1 MAFLSHPSATRP
13 ALIRP
18 IREDTMQKND
28 TKSAVTLIMAGLAL
42 VMALY
47 HLIYTQWML
56 IGPIRHQNL
65 HYMLALVLVFLWS
78 FTREKKTG
86 GKIAALILI
95 GLSIYATGY
104 MFVNY
109 EALQE
114 ERGPM
119 LALTSQDIVA
129 GLLLVGLGI
138 EASRRSFGLVFPCVA
153 LCFIG
158 YAVFGHS
165 LPGPLQAPRIGM
177 DELLISYGL
186 DLSGGIYGQVLGISA
201 NYIFLFVLFGSLL
214 GATGAARFFNQVGM
228 LTGSRLDGGPAITA
242 VVSSA
247 LMGSVTGSVMANVA
261 ATGAFTIP
269 LMKKV
274 GYKPYQAGAIE
285 AAASSGGQIMPP
297 VMGATAF
304 VMAELAEVP
313 YVTVMAAALIPSLLY
328 FLSVGLY
335 AQLQAKRLGI
345 HMSQADIGNFSLKA
359 FLSDAPLFVLPLLAI
374 IALLV
379 KGYSPMFTIF
389 WAMML
394 LLALNLIDIA
404 RSRNWGQLRDVL
416 PAFIDGAVTGAKI
429 GVTCAVLGPIMTTVT
444 KTLLGIKIPQLIVMW
459 SGGSIPVALFI
470 TMCVCLVLG
479 MGVPTLAAYLLVSM
493 VGIPVLVNM
502 GVLPFAAHMFVFVF
516 ACFSCLT
523 PPIAIA
529 ALPAA
534 GIAGSPYMRTA
545 LEASMVGAVGFAIPY
560 LVVGRPALML
570 GQGPLPETLAVALVG
585 SLTVIAFSMMLTGY
599 GLRALKTPERA
610 ACGAVVVLCG
620 FWIGMG
626 TSALLAAGIC
636 LLCGLMTLQ
645 LRGRTRATA

>member
-1 MAFLSHPSATRP
+1 MKGRGSDFAPSVRIRTREEFMETAKTNVVRMLMVGV
-13 ALIRP
+13 ALI
-18 IREDTMQKND
+18 
-28 TKSAVTLIMAGLAL
+28 
-42 VMALY
+42 MALY

-56 IGPIRHQNL
+56 IGPIQHQNL
-65 HYMLALVLVFLWS
+65 HYMMALVLVFLWA
-78 FTREKKTG
+78 FTKQRTTF
-86 GKIAALILI
+86 GKAVVVVLI
-95 GLSIYATGY
+95 GLSIYATAY
-104 MFVNY
+104 MFLNY
-109 EALQE
+109 SGLQE

-119 LALTSQDIVA
+119 LDLTGQDMFV
-129 GLLLVGLGI
+129 GVLLVGLGI
-138 EASRRSFGLVFPCVA
+138 EASRRSFGWVFPIVA
-153 LCFIG
+153 MCFIA
-158 YAVFGHS
+158 YAVFGHN
-165 LPGPLQAPRIGM
+165 LPGPLQSPNIGI
-177 DELLISYGL
+177 DELLVSYGL

-214 GATGAARFFNQVGM
+214 GATGASRFFNQVGM

-274 GYKPYQAGAIE
+274 GYRPYQAGAIE

-313 YVTVMAAALIPSLLY
+313 YVTVMAAALIPSILY

-345 HMSQADIGNFSLKA
+345 RMNPEDIESFSLRA
-359 FLSDAPLFVLPLLAI
+359 FLHDAPIFVLPLLAI

-379 KGYSPMFTIF
+379 MGYSPMFTIF

-394 LLALNLIDIA
+394 LLVLNLIDIVTA
-404 RSRNWGQLRDVL
+404 KKYDQLKKVL

-459 SGGSIPVALFI
+459 SGGSIPLALFI

-502 GVLPFAAHMFVFVF
+502 GVPPFAAHMFVFVF

-534 GIAGSPYMRTA
+534 GIAESPYMRTA

-570 GQGPLPETLAVALVG
+570 GQGPLAETLAVTVVG
-585 SLTVIAFSMMLTGY
+585 AFTVVAFCMMITGY
-599 GLRALKTPERA
+599 GLRVLHVAERA
-610 ACGAVVVLCG
+610 GLGVVVALCG
-620 FWIGMG
+620 FWIGAG
-626 TSALLAAGIC
+626 NLTLLAAGVC
-636 LLCGLMTLQ
+636 LFAGLIILQ
-645 LRGRTRATA
+645 FRGRLRLSA

>member
-1 MAFLSHPSATRP
+1 M
-13 ALIRP
+13 
-18 IREDTMQKND
+18 EKND
-28 TKSAVTLIMAGLAL
+28 EKNVVTLIMAGLAL

-47 HLIYTQWML
+47 HLIYTQWMV

-65 HYMLALVLVFLWS
+65 HYMMALVLVFLWS
-78 FTREKKTG
+78 FTKEKHTP
-86 GKIAALILI
+86 GKIMALVLI
-95 GLSIYATGY
+95 GLSVYATTY

-109 EALQE
+109 GALQE

-119 LALTSQDIVA
+119 LALTTQDMVVGA
-129 GLLLVGLGI
+129 LLVGLGI
-138 EASRRSFGLVFPCVA
+138 EASRRSFGLVFPIVA
-153 LCFIG
+153 LCFIT
-158 YAVFGHS
+158 YAVFGHY
-165 LPGPLQAPRIGM
+165 LPGPLQAPNIGV

-228 LTGSRLDGGPAITA
+228 LTGSKLDGGPAITA

-274 GYKPYQAGAIE
+274 GYKSYQAGAIE

-335 AQLQAKRLGI
+335 AQLQAKKLGI
-345 HMSQADIGNFSLKA
+345 HMSPSDIGTFSLRV
-359 FLSDAPLFVLPLLAI
+359 FLRDAPLFVLPLLAI

-394 LLALNLIDIA
+394 LLALNFIDIA
-404 RSRNWGQLRDVL
+404 RSRNYAQLRDVL
-416 PAFIDGAVTGAKI
+416 PAFIEGAVTGAKI
-429 GVTCAVLGPIMTTVT
+429 GVPCAVLGPIMTTVT

-459 SGGSIPVALFI
+459 SAGSVPLALFI

-493 VGIPVLVNM
+493 VGIPVLTNM
-502 GVLPFAAHMFVFVF
+502 GVSPFAAHMFVFVF

-534 GIAGSPYMRTA
+534 GIAVSPYMRTA
-545 LEASMVGAVGFAIPY
+545 LEASMIGAVGFAIPY

-570 GQGPLPETLAVALVG
+570 GQGPLPETLAVAAVG
-585 SLTVIAFSMMLTGY
+585 VLTVIAFSMMITGY
-599 GLRALKTPERA
+599 GLRPLKTPERVGL
-610 ACGAVVVLCG
+610 GAVVGLCG
-620 FWIGMG
+620 FWIGVG
-626 TSALLAAGIC
+626 NLAFLLGGIC
-636 LLCGLMTLQ
+636 LFGGLMALQ
-645 LRGRTRATA
+645 LHGRTRAVA

>member
-1 MAFLSHPSATRP
+1 METAKTNVVRMLMVGV
-13 ALIRP
+13 ALI
-18 IREDTMQKND
+18 
-28 TKSAVTLIMAGLAL
+28 
-42 VMALY
+42 MALY

-56 IGPIRHQNL
+56 IGPIQHQNL
-65 HYMLALVLVFLWS
+65 HYMMALVLVFLWA
-78 FTREKKTG
+78 FTKQKTTF
-86 GKIAALILI
+86 GKAVVVVLI
-95 GLSIYATGY
+95 GLSIYATAY
-104 MFVNY
+104 MFLNY
-109 EALQE
+109 SGLQE

-119 LALTSQDIVA
+119 LDLTGQDMFV
-129 GLLLVGLGI
+129 GVLLVGLGI
-138 EASRRSFGLVFPCVA
+138 EASRRSFGWVFPIVA
-153 LCFIG
+153 MCFIA
-158 YAVFGHS
+158 YAVFGHN
-165 LPGPLQAPRIGM
+165 LPGPLQSPNIGI
-177 DELLISYGL
+177 DELLVSYGL

-214 GATGAARFFNQVGM
+214 GATGASRFFNQVGM

-274 GYKPYQAGAIE
+274 GYRPYQAGAIE

-313 YVTVMAAALIPSLLY
+313 YVTVMAAALIPSILY

-345 HMSQADIGNFSLKA
+345 RMNPEDIESFSLRA
-359 FLSDAPLFVLPLLAI
+359 FLHDAPIFVLPLLAI

-379 KGYSPMFTIF
+379 MGYSPMFTIF

-394 LLALNLIDIA
+394 LLVLNLIDIVTA
-404 RSRNWGQLRDVL
+404 KKYDQLKKVL

-459 SGGSIPVALFI
+459 SGGSIPLALFI

-502 GVLPFAAHMFVFVF
+502 GVPPFAAHMFVFVF

-534 GIAGSPYMRTA
+534 GIAESPYMRTA

-570 GQGPLPETLAVALVG
+570 GQGPLAETLAVTVVG
-585 SLTVIAFSMMLTGY
+585 AFTVVAFCMMITGY
-599 GLRALKTPERA
+599 GLRVLHVAERA
-610 ACGAVVVLCG
+610 GLGVVVALCG
-620 FWIGMG
+620 FWIGAG
-626 TSALLAAGIC
+626 NLTLLAAGVC
-636 LLCGLMTLQ
+636 LFVGLIILQ
-645 LRGRTRATA
+645 FRGRPRLSA

>member
-1 MAFLSHPSATRP
+1 META
-13 ALIRP
+13 
-18 IREDTMQKND
+18 KNN
-28 TKSAVTLIMAGLAL
+28 VVRILMAGVALA
-42 VMALY
+42 MALY
-47 HLIYTQWML
+47 HLVYTQWMIL
-56 IGPIRHQNL
+56 GPIQHQNL
-65 HYMLALVLVFLWS
+65 HYMMALVLVFLWA
-78 FTREKKTG
+78 FTKQKTTL
-86 GKIAALILI
+86 GKAAVVLLI
-95 GLSIYATGY
+95 GLSIYATAY
-104 MFVNY
+104 MFLNY
-109 EALQE
+109 SGLQE

-119 LALTSQDIVA
+119 LDLTGQDMLV
-129 GLLLVGLGI
+129 GVLLVGLGI
-138 EASRRSFGLVFPCVA
+138 EASRRSFGWVFPIVA
-153 LCFIG
+153 LCFIA
-158 YAVFGHS
+158 YAVFGHN
-165 LPGPLQAPRIGM
+165 LPGPLQSPRIGI
-177 DELLISYGL
+177 DELLVSYGL

-228 LTGSRLDGGPAITA
+228 LTGSKLDGGPAITA

-328 FLSVGLY
+328 FLSVGMY

-345 HMSQADIGNFSLKA
+345 RMDPSDIAAFSFRA
-359 FLSDAPLFVLPLLAI
+359 FLHDAPIFVLPLLAI

-379 KGYSPMFTIF
+379 MGYSPMFTIF

-394 LLALNLIDIA
+394 LLVLNVIDIA
-404 RSRNWGQLRDVL
+404 TSKRYDQLKNIL

-444 KTLLGIKIPQLIVMW
+444 KTLLGIKIPQLIVLW
-459 SGGSIPVALFI
+459 SQGSIPLALFI
-470 TMCVCLVLG
+470 TMCVCLILG

-502 GVLPFAAHMFVFVF
+502 GVDPFAAHMFVFVF

-534 GIAGSPYMRTA
+534 GIAGSSYMRTA

-570 GQGPLPETLAVALVG
+570 GQGPFGETLAVSIVG
-585 SLTVIAFSMMLTGY
+585 VFTVIAFCMMITGY
-599 GLRALKTPERA
+599 GMRPLRLPERWGLA
-610 ACGAVVVLCG
+610 FVVALCG
-620 FWIGMG
+620 LWIGAG
-626 TSALLAAGIC
+626 QLPFLLTGLAVFAALLA
-636 LLCGLMTLQ
+636 LQ
-645 LRGRTRATA
+645 FRGRRKAA

>member
-1 MAFLSHPSATRP
+1 METAKTNVVRMLMVGV
-13 ALIRP
+13 ALI
-18 IREDTMQKND
+18 
-28 TKSAVTLIMAGLAL
+28 
-42 VMALY
+42 MALY

-56 IGPIRHQNL
+56 IGPIQHQNL
-65 HYMLALVLVFLWS
+65 HYMMALVLVFLWA
-78 FTREKKTG
+78 FTKQKTTF
-86 GKIAALILI
+86 GKAVVVVLI
-95 GLSIYATGY
+95 GLSIYATAY
-104 MFVNY
+104 MFLNY
-109 EALQE
+109 SGLQE

-119 LALTSQDIVA
+119 LDLTGQDMFV
-129 GLLLVGLGI
+129 GVLLVGLGI
-138 EASRRSFGLVFPCVA
+138 EASRRSFGWVFPIVA
-153 LCFIG
+153 MCFIA
-158 YAVFGHS
+158 YAVFGHN
-165 LPGPLQAPRIGM
+165 LPGPLQSPNIGI
-177 DELLISYGL
+177 DELLVSYGL

-214 GATGAARFFNQVGM
+214 GATGASRFFNQVGM

-274 GYKPYQAGAIE
+274 GYRPYQAGAIE

-313 YVTVMAAALIPSLLY
+313 YVTVMAAALIPSILY

-345 HMSQADIGNFSLKA
+345 RMNPEDIESFSLRA
-359 FLSDAPLFVLPLLAI
+359 FLHDAPIFVLPLLAI

-379 KGYSPMFTIF
+379 MGYSPMFTIF

-394 LLALNLIDIA
+394 LLVLNLIDIVTA
-404 RSRNWGQLRDVL
+404 KKYDQLKKVL

-459 SGGSIPVALFI
+459 SGGSIPLALFI

-502 GVLPFAAHMFVFVF
+502 GVPPFAAHMFVFVF

-534 GIAGSPYMRTA
+534 GIAESPYMRTA

-570 GQGPLPETLAVALVG
+570 GQGPLAETLAVTVVG
-585 SLTVIAFSMMLTGY
+585 AFTVVAFCMMITGY
-599 GLRALKTPERA
+599 GLRVLHVAERA
-610 ACGAVVVLCG
+610 GLGVVVALCG
-620 FWIGMG
+620 FWIGAG
-626 TSALLAAGIC
+626 NLTLLAAGVC
-636 LLCGLMTLQ
+636 LFAGLIILQ
-645 LRGRTRATA
+645 FRGRPRLSA

>member
-1 MAFLSHPSATRP
+1 MKGRGSDFAPSVRIRTREEFMETAKTNVVRMLMVGV
-13 ALIRP
+13 ALI
-18 IREDTMQKND
+18 
-28 TKSAVTLIMAGLAL
+28 
-42 VMALY
+42 MALY

-56 IGPIRHQNL
+56 IGPIQHQNL
-65 HYMLALVLVFLWS
+65 HYMMALVLVFLWA
-78 FTREKKTG
+78 FTKQKTTF
-86 GKIAALILI
+86 GKAVVVVLI
-95 GLSIYATGY
+95 GLSIYATAY
-104 MFVNY
+104 MFLNY
-109 EALQE
+109 SGLQE

-119 LALTSQDIVA
+119 LDLTGQDMFV
-129 GLLLVGLGI
+129 GVLLVGLGI
-138 EASRRSFGLVFPCVA
+138 EASRRSFGWVFPIVA
-153 LCFIG
+153 MCFIA
-158 YAVFGHS
+158 YAVFGHN
-165 LPGPLQAPRIGM
+165 LPGPLQSPNIGI
-177 DELLISYGL
+177 DELLVSYGL

-214 GATGAARFFNQVGM
+214 GATGASRFFNQVGM

-274 GYKPYQAGAIE
+274 GYRPYQAGAIE

-313 YVTVMAAALIPSLLY
+313 YVTVMAAALIPSILY

-345 HMSQADIGNFSLKA
+345 RMNPEDIESFSLRA
-359 FLSDAPLFVLPLLAI
+359 FLHDAPIFVLPLLAI

-379 KGYSPMFTIF
+379 MGYSPMFTIF

-394 LLALNLIDIA
+394 LLVLNLIDIVTA
-404 RSRNWGQLRDVL
+404 KKYDQLKKVL

-459 SGGSIPVALFI
+459 SGGSIPLALFI

-502 GVLPFAAHMFVFVF
+502 GVPPFAAHMFVFVF

-534 GIAGSPYMRTA
+534 GIAESPYMRTA

-570 GQGPLPETLAVALVG
+570 GQGPLAETLAVTVVG
-585 SLTVIAFSMMLTGY
+585 AFTVVAFCMMITGY
-599 GLRALKTPERA
+599 GLRVLHVAERA
-610 ACGAVVVLCG
+610 GLGVVVALCG
-620 FWIGMG
+620 FWIGAG
-626 TSALLAAGIC
+626 NLTLLAAGVC
-636 LLCGLMTLQ
+636 LFAGLIILQ
-645 LRGRTRATA
+645 FRGRPRLSA

>member
-1 MAFLSHPSATRP
+1 MKGRGSDFAPSVRIRTREEFMETAKTNVVRMLMVGV
-13 ALIRP
+13 ALI
-18 IREDTMQKND
+18 
-28 TKSAVTLIMAGLAL
+28 
-42 VMALY
+42 MALY

-56 IGPIRHQNL
+56 IGPIQHQNL
-65 HYMLALVLVFLWS
+65 HYMMALVLVFLWA
-78 FTREKKTG
+78 FTKQRTTF
-86 GKIAALILI
+86 GKAVVVVLI
-95 GLSIYATGY
+95 GLSIYATAY
-104 MFVNY
+104 MFLNY
-109 EALQE
+109 SGLQE

-119 LALTSQDIVA
+119 LDLTGQDMFV
-129 GLLLVGLGI
+129 GVLLVGLGI
-138 EASRRSFGLVFPCVA
+138 EASRRSFGWVFPIVA
-153 LCFIG
+153 MCFIV
-158 YAVFGHS
+158 YAVFGHN
-165 LPGPLQAPRIGM
+165 LPGPLQSPNIGI
-177 DELLISYGL
+177 DELLVSYGL

-214 GATGAARFFNQVGM
+214 GATGASRFFNQVGM

-274 GYKPYQAGAIE
+274 GYRPYQAGAIE

-313 YVTVMAAALIPSLLY
+313 YVTVMAAALIPSILY

-345 HMSQADIGNFSLKA
+345 RMNPEDIESFSLRA
-359 FLSDAPLFVLPLLAI
+359 FLHDAPIFVLPLLAI

-379 KGYSPMFTIF
+379 MGYSPMFTIF

-394 LLALNLIDIA
+394 LLVLNLIDIVTA
-404 RSRNWGQLRDVL
+404 KKYDQLKKVL

-459 SGGSIPVALFI
+459 SGGSIPLALFI

-502 GVLPFAAHMFVFVF
+502 GVPPFAAHMFVFVF

-534 GIAGSPYMRTA
+534 GIAESPYMRTA

-570 GQGPLPETLAVALVG
+570 GQGPLAETLAVTVVG
-585 SLTVIAFSMMLTGY
+585 AFTVVAFCMMITGY
-599 GLRALKTPERA
+599 GLRVLHVAERA
-610 ACGAVVVLCG
+610 GLGVVVALCG
-620 FWIGMG
+620 FWIGAG
-626 TSALLAAGIC
+626 NLTLLAAGVC
-636 LLCGLMTLQ
+636 LFAGLIILQ
-645 LRGRTRATA
+645 FRGRPRLSA

>member
-1 MAFLSHPSATRP
+1 METAKTNVVRMLMVGV
-13 ALIRP
+13 AL
-18 IREDTMQKND
+18 
-28 TKSAVTLIMAGLAL
+28 L
-42 VMALY
+42 MALY
-47 HLIYTQWML
+47 HLVYTQWML
-56 IGPIRHQNL
+56 IGPIQHQNL
-65 HYMLALVLVFLWS
+65 HYMMALVLVFLWA
-78 FTREKKTG
+78 FTKQKTTFG
-86 GKIAALILI
+86 RAVVVVLI
-95 GLSIYATGY
+95 GLSIYATAY
-104 MFVNY
+104 MFLNY
-109 EALQE
+109 SGLQE

-119 LALTSQDIVA
+119 LDLTGQDMFV
-129 GLLLVGLGI
+129 GVLLVGLGI
-138 EASRRSFGLVFPCVA
+138 EASRRSFGWVFPIVA
-153 LCFIG
+153 MCFIA
-158 YAVFGHS
+158 YAVFGHN
-165 LPGPLQAPRIGM
+165 LPGPLQSPNIGI
-177 DELLISYGL
+177 DELLVSYGL

-214 GATGAARFFNQVGM
+214 GATGASRFFNQVGM

-313 YVTVMAAALIPSLLY
+313 YVTVMAAALIPSILY

-345 HMSQADIGNFSLKA
+345 RMNPEDIENFSLRA
-359 FLSDAPLFVLPLLAI
+359 FLHDAPIFVLPLLAI

-379 KGYSPMFTIF
+379 MGYSPMFTIF

-394 LLALNLIDIA
+394 LLVLNLIDIVTA
-404 RSRNWGQLRDVL
+404 KKYDQLKKVL

-459 SGGSIPVALFI
+459 SGGSIPLALFI

-502 GVLPFAAHMFVFVF
+502 GVPPFAAHMFVFVF

-534 GIAGSPYMRTA
+534 GIAESSYMRTA

-570 GQGPLPETLAVALVG
+570 GQGPLAETLAVTVVG
-585 SLTVIAFSMMLTGY
+585 AFTVFAFCMMITGY
-599 GLRALKTPERA
+599 GLRALQVAERV
-610 ACGAVVVLCG
+610 GLGLVVVLCG

-626 TSALLAAGIC
+626 NLKLLLSGIC
-636 LLCGLMTLQ
+636 LFAGLIILQ
-645 LRGRTRATA
+645 LRGRARLTV

>member
-1 MAFLSHPSATRP
+1 METAKTNVVRMLMVGV
-13 ALIRP
+13 AL
-18 IREDTMQKND
+18 
-28 TKSAVTLIMAGLAL
+28 L
-42 VMALY
+42 MALY
-47 HLIYTQWML
+47 HLVYTQWML
-56 IGPIRHQNL
+56 IGPIQHQNL
-65 HYMLALVLVFLWS
+65 HYMMALVLVFLWA
-78 FTREKKTG
+78 FTKQKTTFG
-86 GKIAALILI
+86 RAVVVVLI
-95 GLSIYATGY
+95 GLSIYATAY
-104 MFVNY
+104 MFLNY
-109 EALQE
+109 SGLQE

-119 LALTSQDIVA
+119 LDLTGQDMFV
-129 GLLLVGLGI
+129 GVLLVGLGI
-138 EASRRSFGLVFPCVA
+138 EASRRSFGWVFPIVA
-153 LCFIG
+153 MCFIA
-158 YAVFGHS
+158 YAVFGHN
-165 LPGPLQAPRIGM
+165 LPGPLQSPNIGI
-177 DELLISYGL
+177 DELLVSYGL

-214 GATGAARFFNQVGM
+214 GATGASRFFNQVGM

-313 YVTVMAAALIPSLLY
+313 YVTVMAAALIPSILY

-345 HMSQADIGNFSLKA
+345 RMTPEDIENFSLRA
-359 FLSDAPLFVLPLLAI
+359 FLHDAPIFVLPLLAI

-379 KGYSPMFTIF
+379 MGYSPMFTIF

-394 LLALNLIDIA
+394 LLVLNLIDIVTA
-404 RSRNWGQLRDVL
+404 KKYDQLKKVL

-459 SGGSIPVALFI
+459 SGGSIPLALFI

-502 GVLPFAAHMFVFVF
+502 GVPPFAAHMFVFVF

-534 GIAGSPYMRTA
+534 GIAESPYMRTA

-570 GQGPLPETLAVALVG
+570 GQGPLAETLAVTVVG
-585 SLTVIAFSMMLTGY
+585 AFTVVAFCMMITGY
-599 GLRALKTPERA
+599 GLRVLHVAERA
-610 ACGAVVVLCG
+610 GLGVVVALCG
-620 FWIGMG
+620 FWIGAG
-626 TSALLAAGIC
+626 NLTLLAAGVC
-636 LLCGLMTLQ
+636 LFAGLIILQ
-645 LRGRTRATA
+645 FRGRPRLSA

>member
-1 MAFLSHPSATRP
+1 METAKNNVVRMLMIGV
-13 ALIRP
+13 ALI
-18 IREDTMQKND
+18 
-28 TKSAVTLIMAGLAL
+28 
-42 VMALY
+42 MALY
-47 HLIYTQWML
+47 HLVYTQWML
-56 IGPIRHQNL
+56 IGPIQHQNL
-65 HYMLALVLVFLWS
+65 HYMMALVLVFLWV
-78 FTREKKTG
+78 FTRQKTKF
-86 GKIAALILI
+86 GKAIVIVLI
-95 GLSIYATGY
+95 GLSIYATAY
-104 MFVNY
+104 MFLNY
-109 EALQE
+109 SGLQE

-119 LALTSQDIVA
+119 LDLTGQDMFV
-129 GLLLVGLGI
+129 GVLLVGLGI
-138 EASRRSFGLVFPCVA
+138 EASRRSFGWVFPIVA
-153 LCFIG
+153 MCFIA
-158 YAVFGHS
+158 YAVFGHY
-165 LPGPLQAPRIGM
+165 LPGPLQAPNISI
-177 DELLISYGL
+177 DELLVSYGL

-228 LTGSRLDGGPAITA
+228 LTGSKLDGGPAITA

-335 AQLQAKRLGI
+335 AQFQAKRLGI
-345 HMSQADIGNFSLKA
+345 RMDPSDIAAFSLRA
-359 FLSDAPLFVLPLLAI
+359 FIHDAPIFVLPLLAI

-379 KGYSPMFTIF
+379 MGYSPMFTIF

-394 LLALNLIDIA
+394 LLVLNIIDIVT
-404 RSRNWGQLRDVL
+404 SKKYDQLKNII

-459 SGGSIPVALFI
+459 SHGSIPIALFI
-470 TMCVCLVLG
+470 TMCVCLILG
-479 MGVPTLAAYLLVSM
+479 MGVPTLVAYLLVSM

-502 GVLPFAAHMFVFVF
+502 GVDPFAAHMFVFVF

-523 PPIAIA
+523 PPIALA

-534 GIAGSPYMRTA
+534 GIAESSYMRTA

-570 GQGPLPETLAVALVG
+570 GQGPLAETLIVSAVGVF
-585 SLTVIAFSMMLTGY
+585 TVIAFCMMITGY
-599 GLRALKTPERA
+599 GLRVLNVLERW
-610 ACGAVVVLCG
+610 CLGGVV
-620 FWIGMG
+620 
-626 TSALLAAGIC
+626 A
-636 LLCGLMTLQ
+636 LCGLWIAIGHITFLLTGIAVFAALFAFQ
-645 LRGRTRATA
+645 LKGRKKASA